1 MKNDLFSKFGLTVEQ
16 TQILFSLQHQLVK
29 EDVNFTKAQNGLLID
44 MQKRA
49 SVKKEWLDAW
59 DLAIEKYLTALAN
72 DGRNWRVLHSNDLVE
87 AIKKEDAK
95 SNNTIWKYL
104 ILLECCIFNA
114 YYPLGGTE
122 EELKESGKR
131 YSGLKFEDTNKKC
144 SLIEICDMLSI
155 DSKYI
160 DIFIKRYK
168 SALSNLT
175 GRWKKILVGGIV
187 GVILILIIIIT
198 WQYELLGLFALE
210 GLSGAA
216 LISSGL
222 AALGGGAVAAGG
234 FGVTGG
240 IAVLVG
246 GGSLLG
252 LSVGGGVGL
261 AIASNSSDIV
271 MSEAAKMEV
280 VLKEIVMAI
289 QKDTVSFQNIL
300 AQLMTEKE
308 TLKNELEQLK
318 NQQEEN
324 KKKIK
329 ELEKSIKYLEK
340 LLDQLSK

>member
-1 MKNDLFSKFGLTVEQ
+1 MKNDLLSNFGLTVEQ
-16 TQILFSLQHQLVK
+16 TQILFSLQHQLVR
-29 EDVNFTKAQNGLLID
+29 EDVNFTKVQNGLLIN

-59 DLAIEKYLTALAN
+59 KLAIEKYLTALAK
-72 DGRNWRVLHSNDLVE
+72 DGKSWRILPSSELAE
-87 AIKKEDAK
+87 AIKKEDEK
-95 SNNTIWKYL
+95 SNNTVWKYL

-114 YYPLGGTE
+114 YYPLGGTK
-122 EELKESGKR
+122 EELKESVKR
-131 YSGLKFEDTNKKC
+131 YSDLKFEDTNKKS

-175 GRWKKILVGGIV
+175 GRWKKILIGGIV
-187 GVILILIIIIT
+187 GVILVLIAIISF
-198 WQYELLGLFALE
+198 QYELLGLFALE

-234 FGVTGG
+234 FGVAGG

-246 GGSLLG
+246 GGGLLG

-261 AIASNSSDIV
+261 SIASSSSDIV

-289 QKDTVSFQNIL
+289 QKDTVTFQNIIT
-300 AQLMTEKE
+300 QLLTEKE
-308 TLKNELEQLK
+308 SLKIELEQLK

-324 KKKIK
+324 AKKIK

-340 LLDQLSK
+340 LLDQLYK

>member
-1 MKNDLFSKFGLTVEQ
+1 MKNDLLSNFGLTVEQ
-16 TQILFSLQHQLVK
+16 TQILFSLQHQLVR
-29 EDVNFTKAQNGLLID
+29 EDVNFTKVQNGLLIN

-59 DLAIEKYLTALAN
+59 KLAIEKYLTALAK
-72 DGRNWRVLHSNDLVE
+72 DGKSWRILPSSELAE
-87 AIKKEDAK
+87 AIK
-95 SNNTIWKYL
+95 TVWKYL

-114 YYPLGGTE
+114 YYPLGGTK
-122 EELKESGKR
+122 EELKESVKR
-131 YSGLKFEDTNKKC
+131 YSDLKFEDTNKKS

-175 GRWKKILVGGIV
+175 GRWKKILIGGIV
-187 GVILILIIIIT
+187 GVILVLIAIISF
-198 WQYELLGLFALE
+198 QYELLGLFALE

-234 FGVTGG
+234 FGVAGG

-246 GGSLLG
+246 GGGLLG

-261 AIASNSSDIV
+261 SIASSSSDIV

-289 QKDTVSFQNIL
+289 QKDTVTFQNIIT
-300 AQLMTEKE
+300 QLLTEKE
-308 TLKNELEQLK
+308 SLKIELEQLK

-324 KKKIK
+324 AKKIK

-340 LLDQLSK
+340 LLDQLYK